1 MGVVVD
7 SNSGLYGLLRSRL
20 VPLLLIAGLAA
31 GCVANSFTT
40 ASIGDLGPS
49 SPAASG
55 AIPSPTVAAA
65 TSFGPTTPAPS
76 TALEIVQWVDR
87 PAPEFVEPTP
97 RPYPTD
103 ARACRPADLAMHVG
117 EPGAGLGNTN
127 LPVEFVNT
135 SSSTCL
141 LNGYPT
147 ISGVRSNGSLTP
159 LPAHQGSYFG
169 DPGPVA
175 NIGPR
180 EVAALNIS
188 SADAC
193 PAAQSGEHA
202 SYPTLRI
209 SLPGGGSVD
218 VPVGGFDTVC
228 GVWVSQFGVPAD
240 EVPVPAPPLSPLTA
254 RISASTTATPGQ
266 NLEYTVTLTN
276 PTSTDYRLDPCPAYT
291 EFVGTGTLTIW
302 VATVRD
308 YYLNCDGT
316 PTIPAGRSVTFAMR
330 LQLPADQ
337 PDGMAKFG
345 WDIQGGGG
353 PSANAPLEIQNSGG

>member
-1 MGVVVD
+1 MVD
-7 SNSGLYGLLRSRL
+7 SNSGLYGLLRHRL
-20 VPLLLIAGLAA
+20 IPLLAIVGLAA

-40 ASIGDLGPS
+40 ASTGDIGAS
-49 SPAASG
+49 STGASAAS
-55 AIPSPTVAAA
+55 PSPIAAA
-65 TSFGPTTPAPS
+65 VTSVGPTKPAPS
-76 TALEIVQWVDR
+76 PALEIVPWVDR
-87 PAPEFVEPTP
+87 SAPAFVDPTP

-103 ARACRPADLAMHVG
+103 ARACRPTDLAVHVG
-117 EPGAGLGNTN
+117 EPGAAAGNTN

-147 ISGVRSNGSLTP
+147 ISGVRSNGSLVP
-159 LPAHQGSYFG
+159 LQTRQGSYFP

-188 SADAC
+188 SSDCASAD
-193 PAAQSGEHA
+193 SGQQV
-202 SYPTLRI
+202 SYSTLRI
-209 SLPGGGSVD
+209 SLPGGGSTD
-218 VPVGGFDTVC
+218 VPVGSFNTIC
-228 GVWVSQFGVPAD
+228 GVSVSEFGVPAD
-240 EVPVPAPPLSPLTA
+240 EVPVPVPSPSPLTA
-254 RISASTTATPGQ
+254 RMSAPTTAAPGQ
-266 NLEYTVTLTN
+266 DLEFTVTLTN
-276 PTSTDYRLDPCPAYT
+276 PSSRDYLLDPCPAYT
-291 EFVGTGTLTIW
+291 EFVGTGTATIW

-316 PTIPAGRSVTFAMR
+316 PTIPAGRSVTFEMR

-337 PDGMAKFG
+337 PNGMAKFG

>member
-20 VPLLLIAGLAA
+20 VPLLVIAGLAA
-31 GCVANSFTT
+31 GCVASSLTT
-40 ASIGDLGPS
+40 ESPGNLGAS

-65 TSFGPTTPAPS
+65 TSVGPTTPAPS
-76 TALEIVQWVDR
+76 PALEIVPWVDR
-87 PAPEFVEPTP
+87 SAPAFVDPTP

-103 ARACRPADLAMHVG
+103 ARACRPADLAVHVG
-117 EPGAGLGNTN
+117 EPGAAAGNTN

-147 ISGVRSNGSLTP
+147 VSGVRSDGSAAP
-159 LPAHQGSYFG
+159 LPAQQGSYFP

-188 SADAC
+188 STDCAAAD
-193 PAAQSGEHA
+193 SGKQV

-218 VPVGGFDTVC
+218 VPVGSFGTIC
-228 GVWVSQFGVPAD
+228 GVSVSQFGVPAD
-240 EVPVPAPPLSPLTA
+240 EVPVPVPSPSPLTA
-254 RISASTTATPGQ
+254 RMSAPTTAAPGQ
-266 NLEYTVTLTN
+266 DLEFTVTLTN
-276 PTSTDYRLDPCPAYT
+276 PSSSDYRLDPCPAYT
-291 EFVGTGTLTIW
+291 EFVGTGTAKIW

-345 WDIQGGGG
+345 WGIQGGAG
-353 PSANAPLEIQNSGG
+353 PYANAPLEVQGS